1 MRNALLIVG
10 LLLLIG
16 GGLVFAGVISLA
28 GKDEVLRVGDTS
40 VAVSRQGIEVSDPGE
55 RGRTL
60 GIVLMVVG
68 AIGVGAGALRRK

>member
-40 VAVSRQGIEVSDPGE
+40 VAVSRQGIEVSDQGE